1 MKKKMKGGGKK
12 VKKSFQLGIG
22 CQNNKIAL
30 FKFMYQAI
38 GLMSRVFANGPG
50 FNPRSSHSKDS
61 KNDTWCHLALHSA
74 L

>member
-1 MKKKMKGGGKK
+1 MKDEEKNERRRKESEEKF
-12 VKKSFQLGIG
+12 SIRIG
-22 CQNNKIAL
+22 SQNNKIAL

-61 KNDTWCHLALHSA
+61 KNDT
-74 L
+74 